1 MTLEAQSTPLEAQ
14 STLHK
19 SVDDVTRLQ
28 KRWFA
33 TFIVVLFSVLIC
45 IFWLGHISGS
55 HPLDIQKLVVASM
68 CFVLFSM
75 VYVAMAFAS
84 LQLRMTKKIL
94 KAIELATVSGTREVK
109 P

>member
-1 MTLEAQSTPLEAQ
+1 MTLDAQSA
-14 STLHK
+14 LHK
-19 SVDDVTRLQ
+19 SLDDVTRLQ
-28 KRWFA
+28 KRSFA
-33 TFIVVLFSVLIC
+33 TFIVLLFSLVICVL
-45 IFWLGHISGS
+45 WLDHISKS
-55 HPLDIQKLVVASM
+55 HPVDLQKLVVASM

-94 KAIELATVSGTREVK
+94 KAIELVTVPGTREVK